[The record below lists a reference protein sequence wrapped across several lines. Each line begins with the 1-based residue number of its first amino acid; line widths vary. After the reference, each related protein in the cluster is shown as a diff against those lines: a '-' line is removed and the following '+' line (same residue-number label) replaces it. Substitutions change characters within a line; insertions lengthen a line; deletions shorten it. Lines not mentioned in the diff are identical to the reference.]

1 MACAVSSGARSTPR
15 HCASTRRREDIL
27 PDPSGGKYLNGGFK
41 WENVWRNL
49 KIRKAGTQ
57 DFFNPISAGRSF
69 RL

>member
-1 MACAVSSGARSTPR
+1 
-15 HCASTRRREDIL
+15 L